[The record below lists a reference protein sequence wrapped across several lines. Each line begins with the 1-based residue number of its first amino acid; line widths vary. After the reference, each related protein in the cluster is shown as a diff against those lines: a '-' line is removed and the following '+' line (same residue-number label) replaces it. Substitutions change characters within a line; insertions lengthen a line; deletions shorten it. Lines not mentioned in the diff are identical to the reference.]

1 MANFGIGLG
10 AFLNGVA
17 NGANAYA
24 NIKDLASRSK
34 MRDAQVADME
44 QQRADKQQY
53 RSILKQ
59 NGADA
64 TAARQQDINNQI
76 STGTDATGQP
86 TYSVAGK
93 SYANQAEATAAAE
106 GQVGGF
112 LDYWKKT
119 AAPKLQQYWVENGD
133 IDKAQNFS
141 KWMEDSNVQEGM
153 KNWANMARS
162 FQVGDRE
169 GFLTNLNKTLT
180 TSGYYDGAVQPI
192 EASEKTNDKGQLLGY
207 TVKFRDKGTGK
218 ESTQDFDSDDI
229 QKLAVTGLSPSQ
241 IYSQGV
247 DDMRAAKA
255 ARAAAVKTQ
264 DERQWEATKMD
275 RQQQNTLESQA
286 NQSQLRRAE
295 KVEEKRL
302 GLGDASKDP
311 LAKAKATES
320 YLRDKGYSDD
330 YIKKNAPALVGI
342 QNQNK
347 PRSSRIDDYIKLQTE
362 NDRAFSKLPLS
373 QKIDQA
379 NKYIDT
385 VDAASNG
392 NISETPASTSQQPA
406 KRQPGRRLFWD
417 NNSQSMIER

>member
-10 AFLNGVA
+10 AFLSGVA

-24 NIKDLASRSK
+24 NIEDLRSRK
-34 MRDAQVADME
+34 VMRDAQVKRMQQDDADRDE
-44 QQRADKQQY
+44 Y
-53 RSILKQ
+53 RSILRSAPEQPQVTAATNPAGQQTFSVGGQSYPTQQDAQKA
-59 NGADA
+59 ADA
-64 TAARQQDINNQI
+64 
-76 STGTDATGQP
+76 
-86 TYSVAGK
+86 
-93 SYANQAEATAAAE
+93 
-106 GQVGGF
+106 QVGGF
-112 LDYWKKT
+112 LDNWKKT
-119 AAPKLQQYWVENGD
+119 VGPKLQQHWLKTGE
-133 IDKAQNFS
+133 IDKAQNFD
-141 KWMEDSNVQEGM
+141 KWISDSNVQEGM
-153 KNWANMARS
+153 KSWANMARS
-162 FQVGDRE
+162 FQTGDRP
-169 GFLTNLNKTLT
+169 GFLKHLNATLT
-180 TSGYYDGAVQPI
+180 QTGYYDGEVKPI
-192 EASEKTNDKGQLLGY
+192 EAIEKTNDKGQLTGY
-207 TVKFRDKGTGK
+207 TVKFQDRATGK
-218 ESTQDFDSDDI
+218 ESSQDFDSDDI
-229 QKLAVTGLSPSQ
+229 QKLAVVGLSPEQ
-241 IYSQGV
+241 IYTQG
-247 DDMRAAKA
+247 MNELAA
-255 ARAAAVKTQ
+255 ARKARAEAVKTQ
-264 DERQWEATKMD
+264 DERQWDVQKMGI
-275 RQQQNTLESQA
+275 QQQNTLEGQA

-392 NISETPASTSQQPA
+392 NISETPATTSQQPA
-406 KRQPGRRLFWD
+406 VSPPGRRLFWD
-417 NNSQSMIER
+417 SKSQSMIER

>member
-24 NIKDLASRSK
+24 NIEDLRSRK
-34 MRDAQVADME
+34 VMRDAQVKRMQQDDADRDE
-44 QQRADKQQY
+44 Y
-53 RSILKQ
+53 RSILRSAPEQPQVTAATNPAGQQTFSVGGQSYPTQQDAQKA
-59 NGADA
+59 ADA
-64 TAARQQDINNQI
+64 
-76 STGTDATGQP
+76 
-86 TYSVAGK
+86 
-93 SYANQAEATAAAE
+93 
-106 GQVGGF
+106 QVGGF
-112 LDYWKKT
+112 LDNWKKT
-119 AAPKLQQYWVENGD
+119 VGPKLQQHWLKTGE
-133 IDKAQNFS
+133 IDKAQNFD
-141 KWMEDSNVQEGM
+141 KWISDSNVQEGM
-153 KNWANMARS
+153 KSWANMARS
-162 FQVGDRE
+162 FQTGDRP
-169 GFLTNLNKTLT
+169 GFLKHLNATLT
-180 TSGYYDGAVQPI
+180 QTGYYDGDVKPI
-192 EASEKTNDKGQLLGY
+192 EAVEKTNDKGQLTGY
-207 TVKFRDKGTGK
+207 TVKFQDRATGK
-218 ESTQDFDSDDI
+218 ESSQDFDSDDI
-229 QKLAVTGLSPSQ
+229 QKLAVVGLSPEQ
-241 IYSQGV
+241 IYTQG
-247 DDMRAAKA
+247 MNELAA
-255 ARAAAVKTQ
+255 ARKARAEAVKTQ
-264 DERQWEATKMD
+264 DERQWDVQKMGL
-275 RQQQNTLESQA
+275 QQQNTLEGQA

-392 NISETPASTSQQPA
+392 NISETSATTSQQPA
-406 KRQPGRRLFWD
+406 ATPPGRRLFWD